1 LGSGVRVVGDGVGV
15 STVGKLS
22 AKAAAF
28 VPGHEGESDSE
39 GVTAGADVDETEALS
54 GTGRRW
60 STFHFLFC
68 SVFPDC
74 FPSCRPEKE
83 WTPGWIHQGI
93 KGRRTDVQGCFFGVY
108 CRSSCFLLMRHQSET
123 CFLVWFFIFYLRCQM
138 SVVALV
144 AITLQISSV
153 VGLVPLAEYTVP
165 KQTAADILTS
175 KTGFGM
181 RNRREALLEDPSDA
195 LTDYLK
201 GVMQC
206 GNVTALSIVI
216 QRSNQVSSS

>member
-1 LGSGVRVVGDGVGV
+1 
-15 STVGKLS
+15 
-22 AKAAAF
+22 
-28 VPGHEGESDSE
+28 
-39 GVTAGADVDETEALS
+39 
-54 GTGRRW
+54 
-60 STFHFLFC
+60 
-68 SVFPDC
+68 
-74 FPSCRPEKE
+74 
-83 WTPGWIHQGI
+83 
-93 KGRRTDVQGCFFGVY
+93 
-108 CRSSCFLLMRHQSET
+108 
-123 CFLVWFFIFYLRCQM
+123 M

-165 KQTAADILTS
+165 KQTAADVLTS